1 MTFHVNRPNDDSRM
15 YNSSQYSDMNNRPQT
30 SSSSSR
36 SLRRVSNFPSN
47 PVEEYTSY
55 TRQNNN
61 STTPSQYTYDTRG
74 QNSNR
79 HVVNSYNTDYINDNL
94 NQETV
99 VSEPRFFRVDSI
111 KTNGRTQN
119 VVTPVG
125 PSLENI
131 NRLETPTKAATS
143 SSNTPFMMT
152 PPLST
157 SQLSDAYTNDTT
169 HSTIGENRPESY
181 IN

>member
-1 MTFHVNRPNDDSRM
+1 M
-15 YNSSQYSDMNNRPQT
+15 
-30 SSSSSR
+30 
-36 SLRRVSNFPSN
+36 SNFSSN
-47 PVEEYTSY
+47 PAGEYTSY

-61 STTPSQYTYDTRG
+61 GINPSQYTYDTRG
-74 QNSNR
+74 QNPNR
-79 HVVNSYNTDYINDNL
+79 HMVNQYNTDYINGNL
-94 NQETV
+94 NQESL

-131 NRLETPTKAATS
+131 DRLETPTKTGTS
-143 SSNTPFMMT
+143 SSNAPFMMT

-157 SQLSDAYTNDTT
+157 SQLSDTYTNDTT
-169 HSTIGENRPESY
+169 HSTIGVNRPESY

>member
-1 MTFHVNRPNDDSRM
+1 M
-15 YNSSQYSDMNNRPQT
+15 
-30 SSSSSR
+30 
-36 SLRRVSNFPSN
+36 SNFSSN
-47 PVEEYTSY
+47 PADEYTSY
-55 TRQNNN
+55 SRQGNNV
-61 STTPSQYTYDTRG
+61 TIPSQYTYDTTR
-74 QNSNR
+74 QNPNR
-79 HVVNSYNTDYINDNL
+79 HMVSQYNTDYLNDNL
-94 NQETV
+94 NQESV

-131 NRLETPTKAATS
+131 NRLETPTKPLTS
-143 SSNTPFMMT
+143 SLNTPFMMT

-157 SQLSDAYTNDTT
+157 SQLSEAYTNDTT